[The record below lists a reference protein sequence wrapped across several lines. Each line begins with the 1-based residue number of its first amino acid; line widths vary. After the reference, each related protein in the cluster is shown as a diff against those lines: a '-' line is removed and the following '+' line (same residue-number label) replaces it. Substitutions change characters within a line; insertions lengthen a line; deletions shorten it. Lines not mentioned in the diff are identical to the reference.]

1 MADTRDGTIEVEVV
15 YAQPHVQTA
24 LAVRVV
30 HGSDI
35 GQAIIQS
42 RIIERHPEIDL
53 ATAVTGIYGQRKPLS
68 TVLNDGD
75 RIEIYRTLL
84 ADPEQ
89 ARRKR
94 ARRSRDR

>member
-15 YAQPHVQTA
+15 YARPQVQTV

-30 HGSDI
+30 RGADI
-35 GQAIIQS
+35 EQAIIQS

-53 ATAVTGIYGQRKPLS
+53 ATAVIGIYGRRKSLS

-84 ADPEQ
+84 ADPKQ

-94 ARRSRDR
+94 ARRGGRR

>member
-15 YAQPHVQTA
+15 YAQPQVQTV

-30 HGSDI
+30 HGADI
-35 GQAIIQS
+35 EQAIIQS

-53 ATAVTGIYGQRKPLS
+53 ATAVIGIYGRRKSLS

-84 ADPEQ
+84 ADPKQ

-94 ARRSRDR
+94 ACRGGRK

>member
-15 YAQPHVQTA
+15 YAQRQAQTV
-24 LAVRVV
+24 LTVRVV
-30 HGSDI
+30 HGADI
-35 GQAIIQS
+35 EQAIIQS
-42 RIIERHPEIDL
+42 RIIECHPEIDL
-53 ATAVTGIYGQRKPLS
+53 ATAVVGIYGQRKSLS

-84 ADPEQ
+84 ADPKQ

-94 ARRSRDR
+94 ARRGGRK